1 MAHQRRRPTGGRAGE
16 RAGNRSR
23 REPAPAADRR
33 HPPTQDLTA
42 QRARLRDVVEPV
54 VADAGYDLEALSL
67 KRVGRRHLVRVLV
80 DSDDGVHLDAVATLS
95 RQIST
100 ALDAAEETGGDLI
113 VGEYELEVSSP
124 GVDRPLS
131 LPRHWRRNVGRLVKV
146 TAADRPVTGRVIAAD
161 ETGVELDV
169 DGQTHRLGYG
179 ELGPGRVQ
187 IEFNRLADLA
197 DEDIGEEIDGADED
211 DDLPGA
217 WTFGRRKS
225 KTLIDD
231 EEGDDEE

>member
-1 MAHQRRRPTGGRAGE
+1 MAQQRRRPTGG

-23 REPAPAADRR
+23 REPAPATDRR
-33 HPPTQDLTA
+33 YPPAPDPTA
-42 QRARLRDVVEPV
+42 QRARLRSVVEPI
-54 VADAGYDLEALSL
+54 VAAAGYDLEGLSL
-67 KRVGRRHLVRVLV
+67 KRVGRRHLVRVLI

-95 RQIST
+95 RQLST
-100 ALDAAEETGGDLI
+100 ALDAAEETDGDLI

-146 TAADRPVTGRVIAAD
+146 TAADRSVLGRVTAAD

-169 DGQTHRLGYG
+169 DGRTQRLGYA

-187 IEFNRLADLA
+187 IEFNRLADLT
-197 DEDIGEEIDGADED
+197 DEDIGAEIDED
-211 DDLPGA
+211 DEDNDLPGA

-225 KTLIDD
+225 TTLIDD
-231 EEGDDEE
+231 EEGDDGE